1 MGACLAGVGGGLS
14 AASHTLA
21 GLPVAIGGIAVSLTA
36 LQDFE
41 GAGIF
46 RPRPPRGHTPPV
58 KRRRGLLGRR
68 MVENEKNLRDKRKE
82 GEEKV
87 KKVEDKRKHL
97 EAGGDM
103 GLPSEAEG
111 GEAEGGDEGGGGDGG
126 DQ

>member
-1 MGACLAGVGGGLS
+1 
-14 AASHTLA
+14 
-21 GLPVAIGGIAVSLTA
+21 
-36 LQDFE
+36 
-41 GAGIF
+41 
-46 RPRPPRGHTPPV
+46 
-58 KRRRGLLGRR
+58 